1 MRQFLFLSIF
11 FFSATLSVNAQSIK
25 FKKNTVL
32 VDKEVYLNY
41 ERSGTVGS
49 VSYDLSELSSGN
61 RVIVLVQNNAGSPS
75 DISDDYTKIIFLKQG
90 SNLEISGGD
99 LRNALKLLMKN
110 EVLRKDGTLDET
122 KIDLF
127 IKNYDEQISER
138 TLQVR

>member
-61 RVIVLVQNNAGSPS
+61 RVIVLVQNNAGSLS